1 MSKTESN
8 DSQSAE
14 EAPKEGHEVERP
26 DDAPDGYHLAINRGG
41 EEEDEGSDD

>member
-8 DSQSAE
+8 DGQSTE
-14 EAPKEGHEVERP
+14 EAPDEGNEVERP

-41 EEEDEGSDD
+41 EEEGEESDD